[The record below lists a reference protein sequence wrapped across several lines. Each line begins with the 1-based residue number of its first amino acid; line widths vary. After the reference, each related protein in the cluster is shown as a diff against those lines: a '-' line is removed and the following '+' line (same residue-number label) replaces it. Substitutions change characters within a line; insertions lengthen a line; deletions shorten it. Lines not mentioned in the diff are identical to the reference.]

1 MVNNDTMRL
10 IAGTANPQLAQEISD
25 HLGVPLT
32 EGTTKSFADGAA
44 TIVFAR
50 RTRVRCLHTSHYLCL
65 VARPRRGFRADRR
78 ECSRLRRVRRPADLL
93 GAHPAAAPRNRGPC

>member
-1 MVNNDTMRL
+1 MDNNDTMRL

-44 TIVFAR
+44 TIVFTR
-50 RTRVRCLHTSHYLCL
+50 RTRVRALS
-65 VARPRRGFRADRR
+65 ARFSLA
-78 ECSRLRRVRRPADLL
+78 VL
-93 GAHPAAAPRNRGPC
+93 GGSSQARFSCR